1 MNKPSKSATN
11 SHRRRKLS
19 MSIFKNISKLFS
31 TTAFNQLNLSETGQ
45 WLVVFYRDCV
55 PLFSLF
61 IMLALLIISLPA
73 LGKRKGSAFF
83 YLAVLFQGVRIWII
97 QYLDLTIPF
106 PAIAEL
112 MLALTVLILFYSFFS
127 LNFQNGWTAGIGI
140 PLILTTSALGF
151 MQSLPYFYNLMHFS
165 YMRRLMDALQLPWL
179 NLIAGVFL
187 SALMIRLITALIRNE
202 SLRAWSLIILASGLA
217 VGLIHVLRLGGKS
230 EQVGSLFLQD
240 SMGLMLLLSLSS
252 FIGPV
257 QKERKEKLEPQ
268 AERLYRE
275 LNRKK
280 TELEQLEKEL
290 ESEDNMMGRIIQ
302 KSHKLREALLPSL
315 IHPDDFWEASV
326 YYQPEN
332 SDHPDY
338 YDFIYNYGRKLH
350 GAVFFD
356 IQNGMN
362 GSFTGSW
369 IKGILPTEFNES
381 PSLSALYR
389 RLNQGT
395 EIFREGRELN
405 CQMLRFN
412 SRELEYSGWNNA
424 PILMKSGKRKKAAV
438 LIQDKTHNWENMKS
452 YRMQIEPGDA
462 IVMTNAPFYD
472 IPHSVTEEPFG
483 VERSTEILGGLQG
496 KASELVQ
503 GLMRER
509 MRYYGDRRMNKGVF
523 ILALRRKTL
532 RS

>member
-1 MNKPSKSATN
+1 
-11 SHRRRKLS
+11 
-19 MSIFKNISKLFS
+19 MSIFENIRKMFS
-31 TTAFNQLNLSETGQ
+31 NTTSTPLNLPESVQ
-45 WLVVFYRDCV
+45 WLVDYYRACI
-55 PLFSLF
+55 PLTGLF
-61 IMLALLIISLPA
+61 LMLILLIVSLPA
-73 LGKRKGSAFF
+73 LGKRRGSIFF
-83 YLAVLFQGVRIWII
+83 YLAVLCQGIRIWII
-97 QYLDLTIPF
+97 QYRPVSTPLY
-106 PAIAEL
+106 AITEL
-112 MLALTVLILFYSFFS
+112 ILALTVLILFYSFFS
-127 LNFQNGWTAGIGI
+127 IKIQQGWTAGIGL
-140 PLILTTSALGF
+140 PLILLSVGLAF
-151 MQSLPYFYNLMHFS
+151 MQALPSLYNLMNYS
-165 YMRRLMDALQLPWL
+165 YMRRWMEALSFPWI
-179 NLIAGVFL
+179 NLIAGLFL
-187 SALMIRLITALIRNE
+187 LALIFRLITAWVRSE
-202 SLRAWSLIILASGLA
+202 SHRTWSLMILGIGLA
-217 VGLIHVLRLGGKS
+217 LALAYLLRFGVQSEELGNF
-230 EQVGSLFLQD
+230 FLQD
-240 SMGLMLLLSLSS
+240 GIVTMLLLSISS
-252 FIGPV
+252 FFGPG
-257 QKERKEKLEPQ
+257 QKKSPQKLEPQ

-275 LNRKK
+275 LDRKK

-338 YDFIYNYGRKLH
+338 YDFIYSYGRKLH

-369 IKGILPTEFNES
+369 IKGILPAEFNES

-412 SRELEYSGWNNA
+412 SRELEYTGWNNA

-438 LIQDKTHNWENMKS
+438 MIQDKTRNWENLKS

-462 IVMTNAPFYD
+462 VVMTNALFYD
-472 IPHSVTEEPFG
+472 IPHPVTEEPFG
-483 VERSTEILGGLQG
+483 VERSAEILGGLQG
-496 KASELVQ
+496 KASELLQ

-523 ILALRRKTL
+523 ILALRRKV
-532 RS
+532 